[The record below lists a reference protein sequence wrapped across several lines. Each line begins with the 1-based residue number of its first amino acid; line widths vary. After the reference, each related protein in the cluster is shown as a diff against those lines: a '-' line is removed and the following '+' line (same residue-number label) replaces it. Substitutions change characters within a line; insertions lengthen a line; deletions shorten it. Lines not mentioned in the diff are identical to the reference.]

1 MNGVYVLSRGAL
13 DPYAENGAFR
23 YIHDEDGLDYFLWR
37 PGLLTPEAEPW
48 AGNWQTLE
56 QTVDLSE
63 PLINSSYVERT
74 VESVACFRVIHHS
87 R

>member
-1 MNGVYVLSRGAL
+1 VYVLSRGAL
-13 DPYAENGAFR
+13 APYAENSAFR
-23 YIHDEDGLDYFLWR
+23 CIHDEDGLDYFLWR
-37 PGLLTPEAEPW
+37 PGLLAVEAELW

-56 QTVDLSE
+56 RTVDLSE

-74 VESVACFRVIHHS
+74 VESVACFRVIHNS